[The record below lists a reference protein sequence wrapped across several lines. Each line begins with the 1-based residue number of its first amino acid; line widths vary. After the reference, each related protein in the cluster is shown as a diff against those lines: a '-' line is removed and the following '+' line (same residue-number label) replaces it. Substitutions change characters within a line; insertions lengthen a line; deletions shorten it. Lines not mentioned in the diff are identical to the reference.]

1 MKWKKALKKFQE
13 HQESE
18 RHRVGVDYEMTIA
31 QTHTDVIELA
41 NEATKKLRM
50 NNRRCFVKIL
60 ESLQFLAR
68 QGLSLRGDDDSNS
81 NFIQLLKLRC
91 LDDPLLSTWLE
102 SKGGRYYSHQIQ
114 NEILSIMANNVLREL
129 VSDIGDKCY
138 SIVADEYTDISNK
151 EQLTFCL

>member
-1 MKWKKALKKFQE
+1 MKWKKTLKKFQE

-18 RHRVGVDYEMTIA
+18 CHRVGVDYEMTIS

-60 ESLQFLAR
+60 ESLQFPAR
-68 QGLSLRGDDDSNS
+68 QGLSLRGDDESNS

-102 SKGGRYYSHQIQ
+102 SKGGGGRYYSHQIQ
-114 NEILSIMANNVLREL
+114 NVVNYGKQCSSRT
-129 VSDIGDKCY
+129 GKRY
-138 SIVADEYTDISNK
+138 R
-151 EQLTFCL
+151 